1 MSPPSSERPRRIV
14 SLLASGTELVC
25 ALGAGDRL
33 VGRSH
38 ECDHPSWV
46 RRLPAVSHP
55 TFDIVGTSR
64 EIDERVRA
72 RLLAG
77 QPLYE
82 VDESALVA
90 LAPDLLI
97 TQTHC
102 EVCAVTPAD
111 LAHGSRA
118 LVREQAVALR
128 IGSLDAILSGFR
140 EVAGVLGVEPRA
152 EELVS
157 AIRDRQN
164 ALAERLVGLPRPS
177 VVCLEWIDPLFA
189 MGNWGPELIDRA
201 GGASVLGQQGSHSS
215 AIAWDVLREAD
226 PDVLIVA
233 PCGFGL
239 ERAASEMHVLAA
251 HSGWDEL
258 RAVQSGRV
266 FVADGNIYF
275 NRSGPSLFDTPAIA
289 AEMLHPASFAPA
301 HEKAV
306 WRRWQRSPC
315 TLDRLS
321 S

>member
-1 MSPPSSERPRRIV
+1 MTASSASRSPQPPRRIV

-46 RRLPAVSHP
+46 QRLPAVSRP

-77 QPLYE
+77 KPLYE
-82 VDESALVA
+82 VDESALIA
-90 LAPDLLI
+90 LAPELLI

-111 LAHGSRA
+111 LAHGACA
-118 LVREQAVALR
+118 LVREQVIALR

-140 EVAGVLGVEPRA
+140 EVARVIGLEPRA

-164 ALAERLVGLPRPS
+164 ALAERLRDLPRPS
-177 VVCLEWIDPLFA
+177 VVCLEWMDPLFA
-189 MGNWGPELIDRA
+189 MGNWGPELIDLA
-201 GGASVLGQQGSHSS
+201 GGISVLGHPGSHSS
-215 AIAWDVLREAD
+215 AIPWDALREAD

-239 ERAASEMHVLAA
+239 QRASSEMQVLAA
-251 HSGWDEL
+251 HRGWDEL

-275 NRSGPSLFDTPAIA
+275 NRSGPSLFDTPAIV
-289 AEMLHPASFAPA
+289 AEMLHPARFAPD
-301 HEKAV
+301 HEETV
-306 WRRWQRSPC
+306 WQRWQRP
-315 TLDRLS
+315 
-321 S
+321 